1 MDKNLQEALV
11 NEYRKRFPPK
21 EFVPGESPVR
31 ISGTV
36 SDEQE
41 VLFGVEAVLDSWWTE
56 GRFSDEFEEKMNHL
70 LGVKYT
76 SLVNSG
82 SSANLV
88 ALTALTSPKLG
99 DKRLKEG
106 DEVITV
112 AAGFPSTVN
121 PIIQNGLVP
130 VFVDVDLGT
139 YNINIDGLKNAIGPK
154 TRAIMIAHTLGNPF
168 ALDVIIDICKKNNL
182 WLVED
187 NCDALGSKYNGK
199 YTGTFGHVST
209 CSFYPAH
216 HITMGEGGAVF
227 TSDNLLNGI
236 IRSVRDWGRDCYCK
250 TGHDN
255 TCGMRFGWQL
265 GDLPFGYD
273 HKYIYSEIGYNL
285 KLTDIQAAIGVAQ
298 LGKLEGFIKK
308 RKDNFKFLYDSL
320 KKYEEYFILPKWEEK
335 AEPSWFGFLLTVREE
350 APFGRNQ
357 IVQHLQESNIATRYL
372 FAGNLVKQPYF
383 IDNQVK
389 YRVVGDLD
397 NTDKVMKNTF
407 WIGCYPGLT
416 EEMLSYVI
424 ENFNDF
430 CKNFK

>member
-1 MDKNLQEALV
+1 M

-216 HITMGEGGAVF
+216 HITMGEGWAVF

>member
-1 MDKNLQEALV
+1 
-11 NEYRKRFPPK
+11 
-21 EFVPGESPVR
+21 
-31 ISGTV
+31 
-36 SDEQE
+36 
-41 VLFGVEAVLDSWWTE
+41 
-56 GRFSDEFEEKMNHL
+56 
-70 LGVKYT
+70 
-76 SLVNSG
+76 
-82 SSANLV
+82 
-88 ALTALTSPKLG
+88 
-99 DKRLKEG
+99 
-106 DEVITV
+106 
-112 AAGFPSTVN
+112 
-121 PIIQNGLVP
+121 
-130 VFVDVDLGT
+130 
-139 YNINIDGLKNAIGPK
+139 
-154 TRAIMIAHTLGNPF
+154 MIAHTLGNPF